1 MPEDLN
7 FTRELGPYQLVRIL
21 GKGSFAHIW
30 LAQNPMSDEFVALK
44 VFDDPLGKNACMTEA
59 NLLGRLK
66 HPRIVEVKWAGK
78 IGGYWVIAMEYL
90 PAGSLREAIAASGV
104 PLPIHFV
111 LHLGCEILEG
121 LQFAHEHGILHR
133 DLKPANILLTEDG
146 SIKLSDFGM
155 ASLITPHS
163 APVVLEG
170 TFPYMAP
177 EVLEGESPTTAADI
191 YSVATT
197 LVHALTGMIPA
208 LPTTERWIWLHTR
221 LLHLYRP
228 SNQDIPEDFEELL
241 LEMLNPDPKERPS
254 SAQDIHQKMVTMLS
268 SRFSKLMGMINP

>member
-1 MPEDLN
+1 
-7 FTRELGPYQLVRIL
+7 
-21 GKGSFAHIW
+21 
-30 LAQNPMSDEFVALK
+30 MSGEFLALK

-78 IGGYWVIAMEYL
+78 IGGHWVIAMEYL
-90 PAGSLREAIAASGV
+90 PAGSLREAIAQSGV

-111 LHLGCEILEG
+111 LHLGCEILEA

-133 DLKPANILLTEDG
+133 DLKPANIMLTEDG
-146 SIKLSDFGM
+146 GIKLSDFGM
-155 ASLITPHS
+155 ASLITPNS
-163 APVVLEG
+163 APAVLEG

-177 EVLEGESPTTAADI
+177 EVLDGESPCPASDI

-197 LVHALTGMIPA
+197 LVHALTGMIPT
-208 LPTTERWIWLHTR
+208 LPNTERWIWLHTR

-241 LEMLNPDPKERPS
+241 LDMLNPDPAARPS
-254 SAQDIHQKMVTMLS
+254 SAQELRQKMITMLS